1 MPRRLVLVFASV
13 FIAIGVALV
22 VQTIRMGGGAGYL
35 LGALFVALGVGRVY
49 LLRSRR
55 GT

>member
-13 FIAIGVALV
+13 FIAIGVAL
-22 VQTIRMGGGAGYL
+22 
-35 LGALFVALGVGRVY
+35 GVGRVY